1 MPHQDAPLADPPEQP
16 ARGPGAHSE
25 LVLKQGRE
33 SVKAARDFTAD
44 TLRCWQLDTL
54 IQEAVTIASELVTNA
69 IEHGTCLA
77 PPTSDIAR
85 VELAWQ
91 RHTSRV
97 ICVVT
102 DESSRPPVLGRADM
116 DAESGR
122 GLQVVHALAAAW
134 GWEMLGAREK
144 AVWAALLLP

>member
-1 MPHQDAPLADPPEQP
+1 MPHQDAPLADSPEPPAQL
-16 ARGPGAHSE
+16 RAHSE
-25 LVLKQGRE
+25 LVLKKGPE

-44 TLRCWQLDTL
+44 TLRGWQLHAL

-69 IEHGTCLA
+69 IKHGTCLS
-77 PPTSDIAR
+77 PPTSGIAR

-102 DESSRPPVLGRADM
+102 DESSRPPVLGTADM
-116 DAESGR
+116 YAESGR
-122 GLQVVHALAAAW
+122 GLQVVHALAATW
-134 GWEMLGAREK
+134 GWEVLGAREK